1 MTAYMGPLRL
11 GFIGGG
17 CNSVVG
23 YTHLIASQMDRRWIL
38 TAGCFS
44 KEEDI
49 NKATVEKWNLK
60 GIRTYNDWQEMLSK
74 ERDSLDAIVIITP
87 TPTHPEF
94 IVKALEMDYSII
106 CEKALTS
113 TVKDAEKIKELVDR
127 KRAFLVVTYNY
138 LGYPMLRELKHMIE
152 NGEMG
157 RINHIYIEMPQE
169 GFSRLTPDG
178 NVPKVQSWRL
188 KDEFI
193 PTISLDLG
201 VHLHSIV
208 YFLTGQRPLEVVAD
222 YATYG
227 WFKDIVDNV
236 IAIVRYSGG
245 IRCSVWYS
253 KSAIGYRNGLRIRI
267 FGDKKGAEWYQI
279 NPEEL
284 HIYTKE
290 GERLIIDRASRGVKI
305 ASQERYNRF
314 KAGHP
319 AGFIE
324 AFANLYFD
332 IADAL
337 IEYKDK
343 GEYTTPYVFGVDLA
357 LEGMRLLEAFS
368 ISVKNKGWVK
378 I

>member
-1 MTAYMGPLRL
+1 
-11 GFIGGG
+11 
-17 CNSVVG
+17 
-23 YTHLIASQMDRRWIL
+23 
-38 TAGCFS
+38 
-44 KEEDI
+44 
-49 NKATVEKWNLK
+49 
-60 GIRTYNDWQEMLSK
+60 
-74 ERDSLDAIVIITP
+74 
-87 TPTHPEF
+87 
-94 IVKALEMDYSII
+94 
-106 CEKALTS
+106 
-113 TVKDAEKIKELVDR
+113 
-127 KRAFLVVTYNY
+127 
-138 LGYPMLRELKHMIE
+138 
-152 NGEMG
+152 
-157 RINHIYIEMPQE
+157 
-169 GFSRLTPDG
+169 
-178 NVPKVQSWRL
+178 
-188 KDEFI
+188 
-193 PTISLDLG
+193 
-201 VHLHSIV
+201 
-208 YFLTGQRPLEVVAD
+208 VAD

-236 IAIVRYSGG
+236 IAIVRYSEG

-267 FGDKKGAEWYQI
+267 YGDKKGAEWYQM

-284 HIYTKE
+284 HIYTTE
-290 GERLIIDRASRGVKI
+290 GEHFIIDRASKGMKI

-337 IEYKDK
+337 IEYKEK

-378 I
+378 IEDV